1 MHSILIIA
9 IGTLEELQLLFL
21 PYALFYQSLIASTE
35 DEKVLIA
42 STTAADYS
50 IILDKTMYV

>member
-35 DEKVLIA
+35 DENEKVLIA
-42 STTAADYS
+42 STTADS
-50 IILDKTMYV
+50 ILDKSIYV

>member
-21 PYALFYQSLIASTE
+21 PYASFYQSLIASTE

-42 STTAADYS
+42 STTADS
-50 IILDKTMYV
+50 ILDKTMYV

>member
-21 PYALFYQSLIASTE
+21 LYASFYQSSIASTEE

-42 STTAADYS
+42 SMTAES
-50 IILDKTMYV
+50 ILDKSM

>member
-21 PYALFYQSLIASTE
+21 PYALFYQSLIASTTE
-35 DEKVLIA
+35 DEKELIA
-42 STTAADYS
+42 SMTADS
-50 IILDKTMYV
+50 ILYKR